1 MELYRCYIRGEIGR
15 DITKREYDN
24 LGQLSRARWLVLKI
38 ASLSTFIRKGC
49 ESIIVDIANMKFGA
63 F

>member
-1 MELYRCYIRGEIGR
+1 MGLYRCYIRGEIGR